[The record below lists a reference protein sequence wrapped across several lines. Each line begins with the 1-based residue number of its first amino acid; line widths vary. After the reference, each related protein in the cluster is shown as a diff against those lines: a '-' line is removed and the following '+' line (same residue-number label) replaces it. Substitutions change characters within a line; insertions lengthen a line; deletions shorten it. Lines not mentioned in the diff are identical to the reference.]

1 MRQDNLDSLLTKPV
15 GRLLWDYSIP
25 AVVGMVV
32 MAIYSIVDRM
42 FVGHVVGPEA
52 IAGLTITFPVMNVS
66 TAIGVLVG
74 VGASARSSIMLGNGD
89 IQSAERV
96 LGNTVTLTIIN
107 AVIFL
112 SLLAIFLDDVLIAF
126 GASEATLPYA
136 REFMQYIIPGM
147 LMMNITFSLNN
158 VMRASGYPTKAMVT
172 MLISAGLNII
182 LAPVFIYFLNLG
194 IKGAAM
200 ATDISIFIS
209 MIFVLKHFFEKKSTL
224 HFKSG
229 IYSLKW
235 HIVTGVIAIGAA
247 PSIVNVA
254 SCLINVIINTTLYSY
269 GGDNAVAAAGIF
281 TTYASMLVAVIIG
294 ICQGMQPIIGYNYG
308 ANHYHRMLKAFWLAV
323 GAATAVSTLGWI
335 VGLSMP
341 EYIAKAFTNDAD
353 LIGVTSNALSISMI
367 CFAAVGFQIVATTFF
382 QSIGKA
388 GKSIFLGLTR
398 QVLFLI
404 PLLFIMRDLYGLNGI
419 WAAFPSSD
427 FCATIVTTILILS
440 QIHKLKIAEKL
451 HSQPQQTDTCSKT
464 I

>member
-1 MRQDNLDSLLTKPV
+1 MKQDNLEKLLTQSP

-32 MAIYSIVDRM
+32 MAIYNIIDRM

-74 VGASARSSIMLGNGD
+74 AGAAARSSILLGNGD
-89 IQSAERV
+89 MKNADYV
-96 LGNTVTLTIIN
+96 LGNTLTLTVIN
-107 AVIFL
+107 AAVYL
-112 SLLAIFLDDVLIAF
+112 TLLAVFIDDILIAF
-126 GASEATLPYA
+126 GASAATLPYA
-136 REFMQYIIPGM
+136 REFMVYIIPGM
-147 LMMNITFSLNN
+147 FLMNLTFSLNN
-158 VMRASGYPTKAMVT
+158 VMRSSGYPTKAMVT

-182 LAPVFIYFLNLG
+182 LAPLFIYVFKLG

-200 ATDISIFIS
+200 ATDISVFIS
-209 MIFVLKHFFEKKSTL
+209 MLFVMRHFFDKKSTL
-224 HFKSG
+224 HFKKG
-229 IYSLKW
+229 IYNLRW
-235 HIVTGVIAIGAA
+235 HIVIGVVAIGAA

-254 SCLINVIINTTLYSY
+254 SCLINVIINNTLYSY

-281 TTYASMLVAVIIG
+281 TTYASMLVAIVIG

-308 ANHYHRMLKAFWLAV
+308 ARRYDRLKKVFWLAV
-323 GAATAVSTLGWI
+323 GASTAVTTIGWI
-335 VGLSMP
+335 VGLSLP
-341 EYIAKAFTNDAD
+341 ESIAKGFTNDAE
-353 LIGVTSNALSISMI
+353 LIGVTSNALSIAMI
-367 CFAAVGFQIVATTFF
+367 TFCMVGFQIVSTTFF
-382 QSIGKA
+382 QSLGLA

-427 FCATIVTTILILS
+427 TCATIVTTILIVQQIRKLKKEERLYLS
-440 QIHKLKIAEKL
+440 QQHAAEKA
-451 HSQPQQTDTCSKT
+451 
-464 I
+464 

>member
-96 LGNTVTLTIIN
+96 LGNTVTLTLVN

-112 SLLAIFLDDVLIAF
+112 SLLAIFIDDVLIAF

-182 LAPVFIYFLNLG
+182 LAPVFIYFLDLG

-229 IYSLKW
+229 IYALKW
-235 HIVTGVIAIGAA
+235 HIITGVVAIGAA

-323 GAATAVSTLGWI
+323 GAATLVSALGWI

-341 EYIAKAFTNDAD
+341 EYIAKTFTDDAE

-427 FCATIVTTILILS
+427 FFATIVTTILIFS
-440 QIHKLKIAEKL
+440 QIHKLKAAERNHK
-451 HSQPQQTDTCSKT
+451 QPQQTETSLN
-464 I
+464 